1 MGTRNLGAPRVL
13 GGEGGED
20 TRPWAKA
27 GESGI
32 HEHELTAEISHPIPL
47 VHGHDR
53 RRSGLTQDKLQ
64 MTPAQRRDESFVSPA
79 NWPNPNNLRP
89 KKGYGANMAQRAL
102 PEDGTGRDVEQ
113 SDAVPGY
120 FGTVAPLESELGT
133 HPAGRGL
140 EAARLKGDGSVELEL
155 MDRHVIQLFALVEN
169 AVAGAT
175 HALVNADREA
185 ARNLVAADADIDDL
199 YQALEASVQARL
211 LDRPSDPA
219 ETHYLLAVLGMLPE
233 LERSGDL
240 AEHVARRAT
249 RNLPAEMPA
258 RLRGYVQRMGEVAC
272 AMWHIAGDAFGG
284 ESPGATEQLESLDD
298 EMDDLHVTFIAE
310 LVTAGIPV
318 EVAIELA
325 LVGRFYERLGDHAV
339 NLARRVPS
347 RPRPITP

>member
-1 MGTRNLGAPRVL
+1 
-13 GGEGGED
+13 
-20 TRPWAKA
+20 
-27 GESGI
+27 
-32 HEHELTAEISHPIPL
+32 
-47 VHGHDR
+47 
-53 RRSGLTQDKLQ
+53 
-64 MTPAQRRDESFVSPA
+64 
-79 NWPNPNNLRP
+79 
-89 KKGYGANMAQRAL
+89 MAQRAL
-102 PEDGTGRDVEQ
+102 PDDTEHSSDRGEATGAAVLSDTTEPAAGVLSLPVAEWGTGTTRRGGED
-113 SDAVPGY
+113 
-120 FGTVAPLESELGT
+120 PLEVALI
-133 HPAGRGL
+133 
-140 EAARLKGDGSVELEL
+140 
-155 MDRHVIQLFALVEN
+155 DRHVIQLFALVEN

-175 HALVNADREA
+175 HALVSADREA

-199 YQALEASVQARL
+199 YQQLESTVQARL

-219 ETHYLLAVLGMLPE
+219 EVQYLLAVLGMLPE

-272 AMWHIAGDAFGG
+272 AMWHIAGDAYGG
-284 ESPGATEQLESLDD
+284 DVTGATEHLESLDD

-310 LVTAGIPV
+310 VVTAGVPV

-347 RPRPITP
+347 RRGLRDA

>member
-1 MGTRNLGAPRVL
+1 
-13 GGEGGED
+13 
-20 TRPWAKA
+20 
-27 GESGI
+27 
-32 HEHELTAEISHPIPL
+32 
-47 VHGHDR
+47 
-53 RRSGLTQDKLQ
+53 
-64 MTPAQRRDESFVSPA
+64 
-79 NWPNPNNLRP
+79 
-89 KKGYGANMAQRAL
+89 MAQRLL
-102 PEDGTGRDVEQ
+102 PGEETGRGDEHGAP
-113 SDAVPGY
+113 SDGHN
-120 FGTVAPLESELGT
+120 GAPVSSGAAAQAGDDGAL
-133 HPAGRGL
+133 HPAGRALLQL
-140 EAARLKGDGSVELEL
+140 EEDSVEFEL
-155 MDRHVIQLFALVEN
+155 IDRHVIQLFALVEN

-175 HALVNADREA
+175 HALVSADREA

-199 YQALEASVQARL
+199 YQALESSVQSRL
-211 LDRPSDPA
+211 LDRPSDPEVA
-219 ETHYLLAVLGMLPE
+219 QYLLAVLGMLPE

-272 AMWHIAGDAFGG
+272 AMWKIAGDAYAGD
-284 ESPGATEQLESLDD
+284 SPGATERLESLDD

-347 RPRPITP
+347 RLRLLGS

>member
-1 MGTRNLGAPRVL
+1 
-13 GGEGGED
+13 
-20 TRPWAKA
+20 
-27 GESGI
+27 
-32 HEHELTAEISHPIPL
+32 
-47 VHGHDR
+47 
-53 RRSGLTQDKLQ
+53 
-64 MTPAQRRDESFVSPA
+64 
-79 NWPNPNNLRP
+79 
-89 KKGYGANMAQRAL
+89 MAQRAL
-102 PEDGTGRDVEQ
+102 PDDTEHASDRGEATGAPVLSDTTEPAAGVLNLPVAEWGMGTLRRRGED
-113 SDAVPGY
+113 
-120 FGTVAPLESELGT
+120 PLDFALI
-133 HPAGRGL
+133 
-140 EAARLKGDGSVELEL
+140 
-155 MDRHVIQLFALVEN
+155 DRHVIQLFALVEN

-175 HALVNADREA
+175 HALVSADREA

-199 YQALEASVQARL
+199 YQQLESSVQARL

-219 ETHYLLAVLGMLPE
+219 EVQYLLAVLGMLPE

-272 AMWHIAGDAFGG
+272 AMWHIAGDAYGG
-284 ESPGATEQLESLDD
+284 DVTGATEHLESLDD

-310 LVTAGIPV
+310 VVTAGVPV

-347 RPRPITP
+347 RHGLRDE

>member
-1 MGTRNLGAPRVL
+1 
-13 GGEGGED
+13 
-20 TRPWAKA
+20 
-27 GESGI
+27 
-32 HEHELTAEISHPIPL
+32 
-47 VHGHDR
+47 
-53 RRSGLTQDKLQ
+53 
-64 MTPAQRRDESFVSPA
+64 MTPTPRRDESFVRT
-79 NWPNPNNLRP
+79 PNCRNLGNLGSE
-89 KKGYGANMAQRAL
+89 KGYGANMAQRAL
-102 PEDGTGRDVEQ
+102 PEDGTERASAQ
-113 SDAVPGY
+113 SDSAPEY
-120 FGTVAPLESELGT
+120 FGTVVPLEGEPGI

-140 EAARLKGDGSVELEL
+140 ETGRIQGDDSAELEL
-155 MDRHVIQLFALVEN
+155 IDRHVIQLFALVEN

-175 HALVNADREA
+175 HALVSADREA

-211 LDRPSDPA
+211 LERPSDPA
-219 ETHYLLAVLGMLPE
+219 QAQYLLAVLGMLPE

-284 ESPGATEQLESLDD
+284 DSPGATEQLESLDD

-310 LVTAGIPV
+310 LVAAGIAV

-339 NLARRVPS
+339 NLARRVPT
-347 RPRPITP
+347 RPRPIAP

>member
-1 MGTRNLGAPRVL
+1 MGTEEIREFSAPQERY
-13 GGEGGED
+13 
-20 TRPWAKA
+20 
-27 GESGI
+27 
-32 HEHELTAEISHPIPL
+32 
-47 VHGHDR
+47 
-53 RRSGLTQDKLQ
+53 
-64 MTPAQRRDESFVSPA
+64 PAAMV
-79 NWPNPNNLRP
+79 
-89 KKGYGANMAQRAL
+89 QRAL
-102 PEDGTGRDVEQ
+102 PEDGTGRDTGQKEG
-113 SDAVPGY
+113 SPAF
-120 FGTVAPLESELGT
+120 FGTVAPLEGDSGL

-140 EAARLKGDGSVELEL
+140 APMRLEGDDSAGLEL
-155 MDRHVIQLFALVEN
+155 IDRHVIQLFALVEN

-175 HALVNADREA
+175 HALVSADREA

-211 LDRPSDPA
+211 LDRPADPA
-219 ETHYLLAVLGMLPE
+219 EAQYLLAVLGMLPE

-272 AMWHIAGDAFGG
+272 AMWHIAGDAYGG
-284 ESPGATEQLESLDD
+284 DSLGATEKLESLDD

-347 RPRPITP
+347 RPRPSSP

>member
-1 MGTRNLGAPRVL
+1 
-13 GGEGGED
+13 
-20 TRPWAKA
+20 
-27 GESGI
+27 
-32 HEHELTAEISHPIPL
+32 
-47 VHGHDR
+47 
-53 RRSGLTQDKLQ
+53 
-64 MTPAQRRDESFVSPA
+64 
-79 NWPNPNNLRP
+79 
-89 KKGYGANMAQRAL
+89 MAQRVL
-102 PEDGTGRDVEQ
+102 PGDGAAQGSDRTGADVG
-113 SDAVPGY
+113 SSHDTLVP
-120 FGTVAPLESELGT
+120 VAGSAWT
-133 HPAGRGL
+133 DPAGRDLSAVSREGDDSVDL
-140 EAARLKGDGSVELEL
+140 EFI
-155 MDRHVIQLFALVEN
+155 DRHVIQLFALVEH

-175 HALVNADREA
+175 HALVSADREA
-185 ARNLVAADADIDDL
+185 ARKLVAADADIDDL
-199 YQALEASVQARL
+199 YQALESSVQARL

-219 ETHYLLAVLGMLPE
+219 EAQYLLAVLGMLPE

-272 AMWHIAGDAFGG
+272 AMWRIAGDAYAGD
-284 ESPGATEQLESLDD
+284 SPGATERLEALDD

-347 RPRPITP
+347 RLRRLEP